1 MKLDEKLL
9 VMLPL
14 HVMNF
19 VMSHPRLSM
28 PLIGLFYGFFIIS
41 LTGQNTRLF
50 EPPKNDFRE
59 ELLSR
64 AGLTLER
71 LF

>member
-9 VMLPL
+9 IMLPL
-14 HVMNF
+14 HGLNF
-19 VMSHPRLSM
+19 VMGHSRLSM
-28 PLIGLFYGFFIIS
+28 PLIELFYEFFIIS
-41 LTGQNTRLF
+41 LTGQNTRLI